1 MNILRIALFAL
12 ALAFTGQSIAQPPR
26 RRAEQQAKQQQQQN
40 SPRGSAYRQ
49 FPTAQAMPQ
58 NVAWRRDLYR
68 KLDLNKE
75 ANATLYYPTTP
86 HDGRENLFTYLFKLL
101 LRKQIKAYD
110 YKLDGNENFSAKN
123 EVTARE
129 LMDRYHIFYEAK
141 DDKVRVNDADI
152 PSEEVKVYFI
162 KESSYYDQQTASFRS
177 QVTALCPVLVR
188 GDAEFGG
195 DLAQYP
201 MFWVKMDDVAPYLG
215 KLMLMGSS
223 LNNAAMMSA
232 DDFFTMGCYEGDIYK
247 AVNLQDRLLANYCPD
262 DSSLVRE
269 QKRIE
274 KQLADVQEHV
284 YGRDSAYYAKL
295 RADSIAQAQADSL
308 EALGKSART
317 SRRRA
322 ATSRRSSSP
331 RPRPRPRYPRPD
343 PKSRK
348 LPKCAPRHRGRA
360 EVATANSVCAASG
373 IKHTPPFLYS
383 VHAPFKLCMRLV
395 PLSVHKR
402 IHSFYFTT
410 ICTNKSEQHL
420 K

>member
-317 SRRRA
+317 SRRGA
-322 ATSRRSSSP
+322 ATSRRSSSLS
-331 RPRPRPRYPRPD
+331 RRTRQSD
-343 PKSRK
+343 AGSAKATKPKKQKSSKVRTK
-348 LPKCAPRHRGRA
+348 APRSGGGG
-360 EVATANSVCAASG
+360 NGKFSVRRQR
-373 IKHTPPFLYS
+373 H
-383 VHAPFKLCMRLV
+383 
-395 PLSVHKR
+395 
-402 IHSFYFTT
+402 
-410 ICTNKSEQHL
+410 
-420 K
+420 